1 MSTLVNVAP
10 DGDRKV
16 SPYVRLTSDVSL
28 NNTQNEVS
36 VRYALDPDKQWYVMR
51 ATYHREKK
59 AYDFIINQS
68 KVDADCFLPLRRR
81 VKVVN
86 GKRRFII
93 EPFLPNF
100 LFVYTTPQSIR
111 ELTKNSELVFLNH
124 YYDHFKKDEVGK
136 NPPLIVPYDA
146 MMNFIKVTSVDI
158 DKVKIVTVEQ
168 CRFKSGDLVRVTKG
182 DFKGVVGKVARL
194 GGQQRIV
201 VEVKGVCLVSTAYVP
216 SVFLEKV

>member
-1 MSTLVNVAP
+1 M
-10 DGDRKV
+10 
-16 SPYVRLTSDVSL
+16 
-28 NNTQNEVS
+28 
-36 VRYALDPDKQWYVMR
+36 
-51 ATYHREKK
+51 
-59 AYDFIINQS
+59 
-68 KVDADCFLPLRRR
+68 RRR

-100 LFVYTTPQSIR
+100 LFIYTTPQSIR
-111 ELTKNSELVFLNH
+111 ELTKDSELDFLNH
-124 YYDHFKKDEVGK
+124 YCDHFKKDEAGK